1 MMFDILSFFTEDS
14 TTYSTSKIVMFVFNE
29 ARTDE
34 FIHNSLDFYR
44 QAYISDDKYK
54 RNGTT
59 LLYNIL

>member
-1 MMFDILSFFTEDS
+1 M
-14 TTYSTSKIVMFVFNE
+14 YVFNE

-34 FIHNSLDFYR
+34 LIYNSLDFYR

>member
-1 MMFDILSFFTEDS
+1 MIFSLSLQNDS
-14 TTYSTSKIVMFVFNE
+14 TTYSASKIVMYVFNE

-54 RNGTT
+54 KKWN
-59 LLYNIL
+59 NIAI

>member
-1 MMFDILSFFTEDS
+1 
-14 TTYSTSKIVMFVFNE
+14 MFVFNE

-44 QAYISDDKYK
+44 QAYISDDKYN
-54 RNGTT
+54 RNVTT